1 SSTWWRARSS
11 TARPTSTCCRATP
24 PSTATRCR
32 PTTTRRTVRRATPA
46 PAAAATR
53 ARSASSPDR
62 VIFIDPCSR
71 RGDSPH
77 FLRQETVAMA
87 TLEEKLEA
95 GTFVITAEVT
105 PPLSASPDALLEAAA
120 PLRGLVDAVNVTDA
134 PGARATMS
142 SFAAA
147 AILAGNGFEPILQ
160 TTCRDRNRIAMAGD
174 LLGAA
179 AQGVRNLLVLHGDDP
194 QAGDMPE
201 AKPVYDLDSRGVM
214 ALARDMR
221 ETGTLPSG
229 REIRPAPHFF
239 IGCADTPF
247 DPPDDFTPAGL
258 EAKIAAGARFAQTQF
273 CFEPQVAGRYFGW
286 LADHGVTARL
296 RIIAGIGPLRSAGQ
310 ARYM

>member
-1 SSTWWRARSS
+1 
-11 TARPTSTCCRATP
+11 
-24 PSTATRCR
+24 
-32 PTTTRRTVRRATPA
+32 
-46 PAAAATR
+46 
-53 ARSASSPDR
+53 
-62 VIFIDPCSR
+62 
-71 RGDSPH
+71 
-77 FLRQETVAMA
+77 MA

-310 ARYM
+310 ARYMNENLFGVSIPDSLIDRLERAADPRAEGEAACVDLMQALAAIDGVSGLHVMAPMQDAEAIARVIRKSGLR